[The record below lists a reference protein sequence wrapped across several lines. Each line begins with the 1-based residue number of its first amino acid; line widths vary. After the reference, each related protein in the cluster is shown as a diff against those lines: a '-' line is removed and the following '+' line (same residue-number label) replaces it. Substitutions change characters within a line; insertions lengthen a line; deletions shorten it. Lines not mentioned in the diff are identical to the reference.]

1 MLAQHAVPGAEGA
14 SLRPAIKAGVAAAK
28 SGRAS
33 MEKVARRE
41 NILRDCKSYVEEL
54 FAEV

>member
-1 MLAQHAVPGAEGA
+1 MLLQHAVVGIAGT
-14 SLRPAIKAGVAAAK
+14 SLRAATEAGVAAAK

-33 MEKVARRE
+33 MEKVATRE